1 MATVDEMVIKWSM
14 DSTNF
19 NSGIT
24 KLNQSMKVVKSE
36 FEATSSKVDAFGN
49 ETDKLKA
56 KAEYLTKTLN
66 LQEEKVKKLK
76 EQYEK
81 SKKET
86 GENSKETQNLA
97 IKVNQAVKYYNN
109 LEKQLKDVT
118 NEISKSDN
126 LFKKFTKTLND
137 NKEKINDYSKKAL
150 KGFTAI
156 TGAIAGAST
165 ILGNF
170 ANDYNKSLNSLSV
183 STGATKAE
191 TEELGEVIKNVY
203 ADNFGD
209 SFEEVS
215 NTLGVVIKT
224 LDLTGD
230 ELKDVTEYA
239 FGFRD
244 AFGYDVSES
253 IRAAKAL
260 MDNFGLS
267 AEDSFD
273 LMVQGEQKGLDY
285 SGELIDNINE
295 YSVQFKKLG
304 FTAEDMFNIFESGAQ
319 TGAWNLDKIGDA
331 VKEFS
336 IRAIDG
342 SNTTIEGFEKL
353 GLNAD
358 EMASKFAIGGD
369 SAKEAFYKVI
379 DGINAMQDPVE
390 QSIVGV
396 DLFGTM
402 WGDLGPEVV
411 GSLGDIKNGFD
422 STVDSAKKMNEI
434 QYNDLGSGLK
444 GLWREIQTEALE
456 PLNNELMPK
465 FKEVYEKIKEHM
477 PGIKEVLKKTFD
489 VISDVVMFLLDNGD
503 WLVPLIMGIAGAIGV
518 LNLALWGM
526 NIALSLNPIVLIA
539 AGIVAAIGAII
550 AIGVLVMKNWDEIK
564 AKCGEVWDWIKDK
577 FQAFDDWLGSVFSTD
592 WTKYFGVLGEPLN
605 ALFAN
610 VKNIWNSIKQV
621 FSGIINFIAG
631 VFTGDWSRAWTGVKD
646 IFGGIMSGLGAV
658 IKAPLNA
665 VIALINMAIGQLNK
679 ISFTAPDWVPGV
691 GGKHFGVNL
700 PKINYL
706 YTGGIID
713 SPTLIGNTVVGD
725 AYKGMGRQ
733 AEAVIPLDSM
743 YKNIDA
749 IVDRKLKEN
758 QQPIS
763 IYITNENNID
773 GLGIAGAVTNRVV
786 KTITRN
792 MKSKNVS
799 KGVV

>member
-14 DSTNF
+14 DSSNF

-24 KLNQSMKVVKSE
+24 KINQSMKVVKSE

-165 ILGNF
+165 VLGNF

-191 TEELGEVIKNVY
+191 TEELGKVIKDVY
-203 ADNFGD
+203 SDNFGD
-209 SFEEVS
+209 SFKEVS
-215 NTLGVVIKT
+215 DTLGVVIKT

-230 ELKDVTEYA
+230 ELKNVTEYA

-267 AEDSFD
+267 AEDSFN

-331 VKEFS
+331 IKEFS

-358 EMASKFAIGGD
+358 EMASKFARGGD
-369 SAKEAFYKVI
+369 SAKDAFYKVVES
-379 DGINAMQDPVE
+379 INAMQDPVE

-402 WGDLGPEVV
+402 WEDLGPEVV
-411 GSLGDIKNGFD
+411 GHLGDIKNGFD
-422 STVDSAKKMNEI
+422 ATTDSAKKMNEI
-434 QYNDLGSGLK
+434 RYNDLGSGLK

-465 FKEVYEKIKEHM
+465 FKEVYEKVKEHM
-477 PGIKEVLKKTFD
+477 PQIKDTLKGVFD
-489 VISDVVMFLLDNGD
+489 IISDVVIFLLDNGD
-503 WLVPLIMGIAGAIGV
+503 WLVPLILGIAAAIGT
-518 LNLALWGM
+518 LNLGLWAMNTALL
-526 NIALSLNPIVLIA
+526 ANPVVLIA

-550 AIGVLVMKNWDEIK
+550 AIGVLVMKNWDDIK
-564 AKCGEVWDWIKDK
+564 AKCEQVWGALKEDWNGFVDGVKLKWDAFKLFWRNIVDALKQDWNNFVDGLKLKWATITAPFRAVADKIKEIWNGIKGSFKMPHFKLEGEFSLKKMTVPHVAVDWYYNGGI
-577 FQAFDDWLGSVFSTD
+577 FTEP
-592 WTKYFGVLGEPLN
+592 TVLG
-605 ALFAN
+605 
-610 VKNIWNSIKQV
+610 
-621 FSGIINFIAG
+621 GIG
-631 VFTGDWSRAWTGVKD
+631 
-646 IFGGIMSGLGAV
+646 
-658 IKAPLNA
+658 
-665 VIALINMAIGQLNK
+665 
-679 ISFTAPDWVPGV
+679 
-691 GGKHFGVNL
+691 
-700 PKINYL
+700 
-706 YTGGIID
+706 
-713 SPTLIGNTVVGD
+713 VGD
-725 AYKGMGRQ
+725 AYKGMGRN

-743 YKNIDA
+743 YKNIDN
-749 IVDRKLKEN
+749 IIDRKLKEN
-758 QQPIS
+758 QQPIY

-773 GLGIAGAVTNRVV
+773 GLKVAGAVTNKVV

>member
-24 KLNQSMKVVKSE
+24 KINQSMKVVKSE

-56 KAEYLTKTLN
+56 KAEYLTKTLS

-165 ILGNF
+165 VLGNF

-215 NTLGVVIKT
+215 NTLGIVIKT

-230 ELKDVTEYA
+230 ELKNVTEYA

-267 AEDSFD
+267 AEDSFN

-319 TGAWNLDKIGDA
+319 KGAWNLDKIGDA

-342 SNTTIEGFEKL
+342 SNTTIEGFTKL

-358 EMASKFAIGGD
+358 EMSNKFARGGD
-369 SAKEAFYKVI
+369 SAKDAFYKVI
-379 DGINAMQDPVE
+379 ESINAMQDPVE

-402 WGDLGPEVV
+402 WEDLGPEVV
-411 GSLGDIKNGFD
+411 GSLADIKDGFD
-422 STVDSAKKMNEI
+422 ATTNSAQNLNDV
-434 QYNDLGSGLK
+434 QYSDLGSGLK
-444 GLWREIQTEALE
+444 GLWREIQVEVLE

-465 FKEVYEKIKEHM
+465 FKEVYEKVKEHM
-477 PGIKEVLKKTFD
+477 PQIKDTLKGVFD
-489 VISDVVMFLLDNGD
+489 IISDVVMFLLDNGD
-503 WLVPLIMGIAGAIGV
+503 WLVPLILGIAAAIGT
-518 LNLALWGM
+518 LNLGLWAMNTALL
-526 NIALSLNPIVLIA
+526 ANPVVLIA

-550 AIGVLVMKNWDEIK
+550 AIGVLVIKNWDEIK
-564 AKCGEVWDWIKDK
+564 AKCEEVWGALKEDWNGFVDKIKGK
-577 FQAFDDWLGSVFSTD
+577 WEAFKLAWKIIIKALKDDWNDFVDKLRAKWEAFIAPFEWVVNKIKEIWNKLKESFKLPHFKLTGEFSLKKMTVPKVGID
-592 WTKYFGVLGEPLN
+592 WYYKGGIFTEPTVLG
-605 ALFAN
+605 
-610 VKNIWNSIKQV
+610 
-621 FSGIINFIAG
+621 GIG
-631 VFTGDWSRAWTGVKD
+631 
-646 IFGGIMSGLGAV
+646 
-658 IKAPLNA
+658 
-665 VIALINMAIGQLNK
+665 
-679 ISFTAPDWVPGV
+679 
-691 GGKHFGVNL
+691 
-700 PKINYL
+700 
-706 YTGGIID
+706 
-713 SPTLIGNTVVGD
+713 VGD
-725 AYKGMGRQ
+725 AYKGMGRN

-743 YKNIDA
+743 YKNIDT

-758 QQPIS
+758 QQPIYV
-763 IYITNENNID
+763 YITNENNID
-773 GLGIAGAVTNRVV
+773 GLGITGAVTNKVV

-792 MKSKNVS
+792 MKSKNIS

>member
-24 KLNQSMKVVKSE
+24 KINQSMKVVKSE

-56 KAEYLTKTLN
+56 KAEYLTKTLS

-215 NTLGVVIKT
+215 NTLGIVIKT

-230 ELKDVTEYA
+230 ELKNVTEYA

-267 AEDSFD
+267 AEDSFN

-342 SNTTIEGFEKL
+342 SNTTIEGFTKL

-358 EMASKFAIGGD
+358 EMSNKFARGGD
-369 SAKEAFYKVI
+369 SAKDAFYKVI
-379 DGINAMQDPVE
+379 ESINAMQDPVE

-402 WGDLGPEVV
+402 WEDLGPEVV

-434 QYNDLGSGLK
+434 RYNDLGSGLK

-465 FKEVYEKIKEHM
+465 FKEVYEKVKEHM
-477 PGIKEVLKKTFD
+477 PQIKDTLKGVFD
-489 VISDVVMFLLDNGD
+489 IISDVVIFLLDNGD
-503 WLVPLIMGIAGAIGV
+503 WLVPLILGIAAAIGT
-518 LNLALWGM
+518 LNLGLWAMNTALL
-526 NIALSLNPIVLIA
+526 ANPVVLIA

-550 AIGVLVMKNWDEIK
+550 AIGVLVMKNWDDIK
-564 AKCGEVWDWIKDK
+564 AKCEQVWGALKEDWNGFVDGVKLKWDAFKLFWRNIVDALKQDWNNFVDGLKLKWATITAPFRAVADKIKEIWNGIKGSFKMPHFKLEGEFSLKKMTVPHVAVDWYYNGGI
-577 FQAFDDWLGSVFSTD
+577 FTEP
-592 WTKYFGVLGEPLN
+592 TVLG
-605 ALFAN
+605 
-610 VKNIWNSIKQV
+610 
-621 FSGIINFIAG
+621 GIG
-631 VFTGDWSRAWTGVKD
+631 
-646 IFGGIMSGLGAV
+646 
-658 IKAPLNA
+658 
-665 VIALINMAIGQLNK
+665 
-679 ISFTAPDWVPGV
+679 
-691 GGKHFGVNL
+691 
-700 PKINYL
+700 
-706 YTGGIID
+706 
-713 SPTLIGNTVVGD
+713 VGD
-725 AYKGMGRQ
+725 AYKGMGRN

-743 YKNIDA
+743 YSNIDS
-749 IVDRKLKEN
+749 IIDRKLKEN
-758 QQPIS
+758 QQPIY

-773 GLGIAGAVTNRVV
+773 GLKVAGAVTNKVV

>member
-14 DSTNF
+14 DSSNF

-24 KLNQSMKVVKSE
+24 KINQSMKVVKSE

-126 LFKKFTKTLND
+126 GFKKFTKTLND
-137 NKEKINDYSKKAL
+137 NKDKINDYSKKAA
-150 KGFTAI
+150 KGFVAI
-156 TGAIAGAST
+156 TGAITTAAT
-165 ILGNF
+165 VLGNF
-170 ANDYNKSLNSLSV
+170 TNDYNESLNKLTV

-191 TEELGEVIKNVY
+191 TEELGEIVKNVY
-203 ADNFGD
+203 ADNFGESFGDVAD
-209 SFEEVS
+209 SVGE
-215 NTLGVVIKT
+215 VIKV
-224 LDLTGD
+224 LNLTGE
-230 ELKDVTEYA
+230 ELQDITEYA

-244 AFGYDVSES
+244 AFGYDISES
-253 IRAAKAL
+253 VRAAKAL
-260 MDNFGLS
+260 MDNFGTS
-267 AEDSFD
+267 AEESFN

-285 SGELIDNINE
+285 SDELIDSINE
-295 YSVQFKKLG
+295 YSAQFQKLG
-304 FTAEDMFNIFESGAQ
+304 FDAEDMFNIFESGAEA
-319 TGAWNLDKIGDA
+319 GAWNLDKIGDA

-342 SNTTIEGFEKL
+342 SNTTIEGFTKL

-358 EMASKFAIGGD
+358 EMASKFARGGD
-369 SAKEAFYKVI
+369 TAKEAFYQI
-379 DGINAMQDPVE
+379 IEGINGMQDPVE

-402 WGDLGPEVV
+402 WEDLGPEVV
-411 GSLGDIKNGFD
+411 GSLGNIKDGFD
-422 STVDSAKKMNEI
+422 KTTESAKKMNEV

-444 GLWREIQTEALE
+444 GLWREIQTEVLE
-456 PLNNELMPK
+456 PLNTKLMPK
-465 FKEVYEKIKEHM
+465 FDEVYKKVQEHM
-477 PGIKEVLKKTFD
+477 PGIKDVLSKTFD
-489 VISDVVMFLLDNGD
+489 VISDIIIFLLDNGD
-503 WLVPLIMGIAGAIGV
+503 WLIPLIGGIAAAIGI

-526 NIALSLNPIVLIA
+526 NIALFANPIVLIA

-773 GLGIAGAVTNRVV
+773 GLGIAGAVTNKVV

-792 MKSKNVS
+792 MKSKNIS